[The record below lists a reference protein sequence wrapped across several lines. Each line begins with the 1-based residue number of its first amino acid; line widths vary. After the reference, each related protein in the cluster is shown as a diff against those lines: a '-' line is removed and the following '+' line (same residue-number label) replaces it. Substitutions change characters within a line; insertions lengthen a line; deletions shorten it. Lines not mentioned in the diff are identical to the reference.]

1 MSPRLV
7 ALFGALLFACAS
19 TSMALE
25 LDGEIVARDSAQ
37 LMPPIVEDQW
47 QLNITELVSEGTP
60 VTKDMPV
67 VVFDGQQLQQKLQQK
82 RAELNEKQSQQQQLV
97 LQLDERARNDTLA
110 VEEARANRDKAQ
122 RKASQPAELI
132 ARVDYDKLVAEREQ
146 AERKYAAMVQRE
158 ASSRE
163 QRIQEARLLAVQVD
177 RLAEEVKNIETSLG
191 ALSVRAPRDGVMLHK
206 ANWEGEK
213 FEVGSQVYRGQAVA
227 EIPDMTTLEV
237 HAVLPEA
244 EFRRLAKDDTVR
256 VRVDGSGQRMPGTV
270 IELGRV
276 VRSKS
281 RLQPVPVI
289 DVRVRIDGKT
299 EGLRPGQ
306 AVRVEVSDG

>member
-1 MSPRLV
+1 MRRAWLV
-7 ALFGALLFACAS
+7 AALIGVSSSSA
-19 TSMALE
+19 MALE
-25 LDGEIVARDSAQ
+25 LDGEIVARVSAP
-37 LMPPIVEDQW
+37 LMPPVVEDQW
-47 QLNITELVSEGTP
+47 QLNITELVGEGTP
-60 VTKDMPV
+60 VTEGMPV

-82 RAELNEKQSQQQQLV
+82 RAELHEKQSQQQQLQ
-97 LQLDERARNDTLA
+97 LQLGERARNDTLA
-110 VEEARANRDKAQ
+110 VEEARASRDKAQ

-132 ARVDYDKLVAEREQ
+132 ARVDYEKLVAEREQ
-146 AERKYAAMVQRE
+146 AEHKYAAMVRRE
-158 ASSRE
+158 VSARE
-163 QRIQEARLLAVQVD
+163 QRTQEARLLAVQVD
-177 RLAEEVKNIETSLG
+177 RLVEEVKNIEASLQ

-227 EIPDMTTLEV
+227 EIPDMATLEV
-237 HAVLPEA
+237 QAMLPEA
-244 EFRRLAKDDTVR
+244 EFRHLAKDDSVR
-256 VRVDGSGQRMPGTV
+256 VRVDGSGQRLPGTV
-270 IELGRV
+270 VELGRV